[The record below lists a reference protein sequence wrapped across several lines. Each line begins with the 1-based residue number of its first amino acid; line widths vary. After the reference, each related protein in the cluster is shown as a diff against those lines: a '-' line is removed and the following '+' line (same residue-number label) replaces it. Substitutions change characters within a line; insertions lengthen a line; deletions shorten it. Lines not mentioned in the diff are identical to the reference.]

1 MQLMFDEN
9 KVELTQ
15 LAGPEVVEMQ
25 NDSAAFELSEFLH
38 FFSIQAHTAFWLI
51 DSEEYIWT
59 TCRQIKYSPSQP
71 DLKLIVDVIE
81 M

>member
-1 MQLMFDEN
+1 MFDEN

-38 FFSIQAHTAFWLI
+38 FFSIQAHTAF
-51 DSEEYIWT
+51 
-59 TCRQIKYSPSQP
+59 
-71 DLKLIVDVIE
+71 
-81 M
+81 